1 MAISAACREGE
12 RRNAAG
18 RAGVTLCYAE
28 RCGEGAAAVGLG
40 LRAGE
45 AGPGA

>member
-12 RRNAAG
+12 RGNAAG

-28 RCGEGAAAVGLG
+28 HCREGVTAAGLG

-45 AGPGA
+45 AGPRG